1 LGVSGFCKLS
11 SGQVFA
17 LSDAE
22 ELMDGADWG
31 CEIAFQ
37 HVQSATADGGE
48 GNVKI
53 RFIYP
58 DPNPR
63 VGLSGRK
70 VESAA
75 LQLLAAITPPEHD
88 VSIVQEHLGDRI
100 CFDDANVD
108 LVGISA
114 MTIQARRAYQI
125 ADGYRSA
132 GKQVVLGGIHPSV
145 QPNEALQHADAV
157 VVGEGEP
164 VWSQLLADAATGN
177 LHGLY
182 RGKEYADLTQ
192 LPAYRRDL
200 LPKRS
205 TLSLASVQAARGCP
219 YDCSFCSATLFSG
232 RKYRYRPVANVIAE
246 IKALRTRVI
255 LFLDDNIFSSEPYCR
270 ALFSELKKL
279 DIIWVGQASLH
290 LTAGNPA
297 LLKLAVESGCISL
310 FVGIESLTA
319 SNLRATGSLAKN
331 RASTPEEI
339 GKSIRVLHD
348 HNVVVMAGV
357 IFGFDDDDPE
367 VFDRTREFLIEN
379 RVGHGSFSAL
389 TPFPGTKLF
398 ATLQAQSRITTY
410 DWSQYD
416 GATAVFLPKMMT
428 AEQLQEGTRQIGVN
442 FYSTPKILRRFWTN
456 RHHPLFY
463 LATSFAWRH
472 SNRVENRV
480 PFLRPSGSWKNNC
493 RQPAPAI
500 EASAEQLLLATADQ
514 AAEQNIS
521 RVAGFPR

>member
-1 LGVSGFCKLS
+1 
-11 SGQVFA
+11 
-17 LSDAE
+17 
-22 ELMDGADWG
+22 MDGADWG
-31 CEIAFQ
+31 CEILSLD
-37 HVQSATADGGE
+37 VQSATADAGQ
-48 GNVKI
+48 GNVRI
-53 RFIYP
+53 RFVYP

-63 VGLSGRK
+63 VGLSGRR

-88 VSIVQEHLGDRI
+88 VSVMQEHLGDAIR
-100 CFDDANVD
+100 FDDADVD

-114 MTIQARRAYQI
+114 MTIQARRAYEI

-132 GKQVVLGGIHPSV
+132 GKKVVLGGIHPSV
-145 QPNEALQHADAV
+145 QPAEALQHADAV
-157 VVGEGEP
+157 VVGEAEP
-164 VWSQLLADAATGN
+164 VWSQVLADAATGK

-200 LPKRS
+200 FPKRS

-232 RKYRYRPVANVIAE
+232 RKYRYRPVENVIAE
-246 IKALRTRVI
+246 IKALNTRVI

-270 ALFSELKKL
+270 ALFTEIKKL

-290 LTAGNPA
+290 LTAGNPS
-297 LLKLAVESGCISL
+297 LLKLALDSGCMSL

-319 SNLRATGSLAKN
+319 SNLKATGSLAKN
-331 RASTPEEI
+331 RVSTPAEI

-348 HNVVVMAGV
+348 HNIVVMAGV

-367 VFDRTREFLIEN
+367 VFDRTREFLIAN

-398 ATLQAQSRITTY
+398 ETLHAQSRITTY
-410 DWSQYD
+410 DWSKYD
-416 GATAVFLPKMMT
+416 GATAVFSPKMMT
-428 AEQLQEGTRQIGVN
+428 AEQLQEGTRQMGVN

-472 SNRVENRV
+472 SNRLENHV
-480 PFLRPSGSWKNNC
+480 PFLRSSGSWTGHGKSS
-493 RQPAPAI
+493 ALAI
-500 EASAEQLLLATADQ
+500 ERSAEQRLLAPADESG
-514 AAEQNIS
+514 EQEIARS
-521 RVAGFPR
+521 AGVPR

>member
-1 LGVSGFCKLS
+1 
-11 SGQVFA
+11 
-17 LSDAE
+17 
-22 ELMDGADWG
+22 MDETDWG
-31 CEIAFQ
+31 CEIASQ

-48 GNVKI
+48 DNVKI

-108 LVGISA
+108 LVGITA

-132 GKQVVLGGIHPSV
+132 GKKVVLGGIHPSV

-398 ATLQAQSRITTY
+398 ATLHAQSRITTY

-480 PFLRPSGSWKNNC
+480 PFLRPSGSWRDNC

-500 EASAEQLLLATADQ
+500 EASAEQRLLAPADQ